1 MALGKVLGEYVLK
14 AMSVR
19 QTNVGG
25 DRRRLEVDFAG
36 EGSGEIPGQHIGT
49 LVVET
54 TGDVSRPTTWT
65 YTGVLLVKS
74 GAVVQIS
81 GSGIAI
87 RTGEAHKA
95 RYRGAV
101 TYHTDDSK
109 LAHFNHVI
117 AAVEAE
123 TDPATMT
130 LKGANCE
137 WN

>member
-19 QTNVGG
+19 QSSIGG

-36 EGSGEIPGQHIGT
+36 EGSGELPGQNIGT

-54 TGDVSRPTTWT
+54 TGDISRPNTWT
-65 YTGVLLVKS
+65 YTGVLLAKS
-74 GAVVQIS
+74 GAVVQVS

-95 RYRGAV
+95 RYRGTV
-101 TYHTDDSK
+101 SYHTDDPK
-109 LAHFNHVI
+109 LASFNHVI
-117 AAVEAE
+117 AAIEAE